1 MTHQAYEAQQ
11 PVVWDADYVVIGTG
25 AGGAA
30 AASQLARGGAKVVM
44 VEAGPWRDPGDYPSS
59 VYGSFRDLFDH
70 WGTTVT
76 RGRAIWPIIQAA
88 CVGGST
94 VINSAIVVRTPGDI
108 SVSYTHLRAHE
119 T

>member
-44 VEAGPWRDPGDYPSS
+44 VEAGPWRDPSDYPSS

-70 WGTTVT
+70 WGTTVARPSHLADHPGSL
-76 RGRAIWPIIQAA
+76 RGRVDRDQLSDRGAHARRYFCA
-88 CVGGST
+88 VG
-94 VINSAIVVRTPGDI
+94 A
-108 SVSYTHLRAHE
+108 RARRRG
-119 T
+119 